1 MVNIPPET
9 RSLMIEEAHQVLM
22 ATGWPDAKERPMP
35 TLSDNW
41 TGTTVGVLTPGKGK
55 KWNTSHNVQ
64 ARQLVSFVVQQR
76 VDNIGG
82 GTGMPSI
89 ARSGE
94 VLKKLYG
101 KGKDITSKSA
111 MKEHIGILL
120 DAVAFPADDDDAPPS
135 DDDLPSDDDATKI
148 APAPSPTVVVK
159 TIVSDAV
166 MVDAIPEQSV
176 DANTWVMMER
186 TNTDSVQDALNATN
200 FKSSKAT
207 SKEKNGWASCQNGKI
222 HQENENHGAFA
233 NGTLGSYAFGKGK
246 NGDFQFGRILMLFS
260 DDLFSAIGVK
270 PFALNLLRDTYD
282 CFEDMC
288 ALVHSVGSMDA
299 RKHISHD
306 VKLAFLTKHIKYD
319 DAWDE
324 SSILALDGKRA
335 TPTGSLTA
343 SQERSKDF
351 FSGLF

>member
-1 MVNIPPET
+1 MSNIPIEK

-22 ATGWPDAKERPMP
+22 ATGWPDAEKRPMP

-64 ARQLVSFVVQQR
+64 ARQIVSFVVGHR

-94 VLKKLYG
+94 VLKKLYSANG
-101 KGKDITSKSA
+101 DIRTKSE

-120 DAVAFPADDDDAPPS
+120 DAVAFPADDDAPPS
-135 DDDLPSDDDATKI
+135 DDDLPSDDAPTEI
-148 APAPSPTVVVK
+148 APAPSPTVVAK
-159 TIVSDAV
+159 TVVSDAV
-166 MVDAIPEQSV
+166 MIDAIPEQSV

-186 TNTDSVQDALNATN
+186 TNTDSVQDALNATQ
-200 FKSSKAT
+200 FKNSKAT
-207 SKEKNGWASCQNGKI
+207 TKNGWASCQNGKI
-222 HQENENHGAFA
+222 HEENENHGAFA

-246 NGDFQFGRILMLFS
+246 KGEFQFGRILMLFS

-270 PFALNLLRDTYD
+270 SFALNLLRDTYD
-282 CFEDMC
+282 CFEDMT
-288 ALVHSVGSMDA
+288 ALVHAVGSMDA
-299 RKHISHD
+299 RKHISHN
-306 VKLAFLTKHIKYD
+306 VKVAFLTKHIKYD
-319 DAWDE
+319 TAWD
-324 SSILALDGKRA
+324 SDSILPLDGKRA
-335 TPTGSLTA
+335 TPQGSLTP
-343 SQERSKDF
+343 SQERSKEF

>member
-1 MVNIPPET
+1 MSNIPPET

-22 ATGWPDAKERPMP
+22 ATGWPDADKRPMP

-41 TGTTVGVLTPGKGK
+41 TGTNVGVLTPGKGK

-64 ARQLVSFVVQQR
+64 ARQIVSFVVGSR
-76 VDNIGG
+76 VENIGG

-101 KGKDITSKSA
+101 AGKDISSKPE
-111 MKEHIGILL
+111 MKAHIGTLL
-120 DAVAFPADDDDAPPS
+120 DAVAFPADDDAPPS
-135 DDDLPSDDDATKI
+135 DDDLPSEDDATEE
-148 APAPSPTVVVK
+148 APAPSPTK

-166 MVDAIPEQSV
+166 MVDEIPAQSV

-186 TNTDSVQDALNATN
+186 TDTDSVQDALNATN

-207 SKEKNGWASCQNGKI
+207 SKEKGGWASCQNGKI
-222 HQENENHGAFA
+222 HKENENHGAFA

-270 PFALNLLRDTYD
+270 SFALNLLRDTYD
-282 CFEDMC
+282 CFEDMT
-288 ALVHSVGSMDA
+288 ALVHAVGSMDA

-319 DAWDE
+319 DAWSAD
-324 SSILALDGKRA
+324 SILPLDGKRA

-343 SQERSKDF
+343 SQERSKEF

>member
-1 MVNIPPET
+1 MSNIPPET

-64 ARQLVSFVVQQR
+64 ARQIVSFVVGSR

-94 VLKKLYG
+94 VLKTLYG
-101 KGKDITSKSA
+101 KNGDITTKSA

-120 DAVAFPADDDDAPPS
+120 DAVAFPADDDELPS
-135 DDDLPSDDDATKI
+135 DDDLPSEADDLPSE
-148 APAPSPTVVVK
+148 APAPSPTVVAK

-176 DANTWVMMER
+176 DANAWVMMER

-200 FKSSKAT
+200 FKNSKAV
-207 SKEKNGWASCQNGKI
+207 KKNGWASCQNGVI
-222 HQENENHGAFA
+222 HEENENHGAFA

-270 PFALNLLRDTYD
+270 TFAFNLLRDTYD
-282 CFEDMC
+282 CFEDMT
-288 ALVHSVGSMDA
+288 ALVHAVGSMDA

-335 TPTGSLTA
+335 TPQGSLTA
-343 SQERSKDF
+343 SQQRSKDF